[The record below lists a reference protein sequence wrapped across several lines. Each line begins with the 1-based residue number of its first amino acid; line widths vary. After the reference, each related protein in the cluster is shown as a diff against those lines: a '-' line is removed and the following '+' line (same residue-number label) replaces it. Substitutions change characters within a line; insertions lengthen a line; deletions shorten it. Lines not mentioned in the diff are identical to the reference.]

1 MEMDPAVDATLASN
15 EDRILAILSGQAS
28 TIHRHEQ
35 ILTEIL
41 QRLSEQPMSQASSV
55 LTTLPVLAERSTP
68 PFPGLLPEPRLPA
81 PERYDGNPER
91 CRGFITQCTLAFGL
105 QPNSFPTENSK
116 VAYIITLL
124 TGKALDWATALWEQH
139 SPLTDNCDLF
149 VAEMRRVF
157 HHPTSGGEV
166 DHRLLQIS
174 QGTRSVAEFAIEFR
188 TLASESGWDQRA
200 LRATFHRALS
210 PDLKD
215 ELAFRDPAPD
225 LESLIDISIRVDNRI
240 RERRRE
246 HRGEVRLPEPQAS
259 YRALN
264 SPPLPMNSEKPMQLG
279 RARLSQIERERR
291 MREKCCLYCGKP
303 DHFRSNCPELT
314 GKDNSRPRRGGLGRE

>member
-1 MEMDPAVDATLASN
+1 MEVGPAEDSTPTSN
-15 EDRILAILSGQAS
+15 VDRILAALSGQAS

-35 ILTEIL
+35 ILSEIL
-41 QRLSEQPMSQASSV
+41 QRLSVQTAFQASPV
-55 LTTLPVLAERSTP
+55 LTTPSVPAGRPTP
-68 PFPGLLPEPRLPA
+68 PLTGFLPEPRLPA

-91 CRGFITQCTLAFGL
+91 CRGFVTQCTLVFGL

-124 TGKALDWATALWEQH
+124 TGKALDWATALWEQK
-139 SPLTDNCDLF
+139 SPLTESCDRF
-149 VAEMRRVF
+149 VEEMKKVF

-200 LRATFHRALS
+200 LKATFHRALS
-210 PDLKD
+210 SELKD

-225 LESLIDISIRVDNRI
+225 LESLIDSSIRVDNRI

-246 HRGEVRLPEPQAS
+246 RRGEVRLPEPRVSSNAIE
-259 YRALN
+259 
-264 SPPLPMNSEKPMQLG
+264 SPPLPMNFEEPMQLG
-279 RARLSQIERERR
+279 RARLSQAERERR
-291 MREKCCLYCGKP
+291 MRDKCCLYCGKP
-303 DHFRSNCPELT
+303 DHFRSHCPELT